1 MTRVTTEQASG
12 AVSDASRRTR
22 VAWRTRSTCRTDCDS
37 RVCTTRCYRRT
48 CISVAKVTF
57 GAVTAQRW
65 AVAVSSIP
73 RHEARHARRYPAAR
87 ADSDEVAVT
96 RTRSAKC
103 VPTENGKR
111 GRWGRAF
118 AALLEEACESVSGI
132 CRDVTENL
140 RNSSISML
148 EFCQIQ
154 CAITKFIKPIGNLIK
169 ILIKSS
175 DFR

>member
-1 MTRVTTEQASG
+1 MTQDTVEQASV

-111 GRWGRAF
+111 GRWGSVCRALGRSF
-118 AALLEEACESVSGI
+118 VRVSGI